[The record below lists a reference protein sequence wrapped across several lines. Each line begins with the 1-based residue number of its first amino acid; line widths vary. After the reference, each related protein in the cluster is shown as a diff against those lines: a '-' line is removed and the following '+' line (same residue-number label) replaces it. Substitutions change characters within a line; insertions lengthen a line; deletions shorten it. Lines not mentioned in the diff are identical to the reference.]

1 MGPRMPLANLLVVED
16 DAAIRRGLVDALKFG
31 GYSVAEAADGRAGLD
46 AALAGTFDLIL
57 LDILM
62 PKMDGLEVLA
72 ELRRARPALPVI
84 FLTARGQEQ
93 DRVKGLK
100 LGADDYVVKPFSVGE
115 LTARV
120 EAVLRRSP
128 ERPCAVPTLRIA
140 GRVIDFARREASLP
154 GGKTI
159 ELSPREAEVL
169 AFLAANPGRAVSREE
184 LLSRVWG
191 VDPRGV
197 STRTVDMAVARLR
210 EQLGDDPDEPRVIAT
225 VRAKGYMLVS
235 EAKDGGGGEV
245 SR

>member
-1 MGPRMPLANLLVVED
+1 MPRGNLLVVED
-16 DAAIRRGLVDALKFG
+16 DDAIRRGLVDALRFG
-31 GYSVAEAADGRAGLD
+31 GYHVREAADGRAGLD
-46 AALAGTFDLIL
+46 AALADGVDLVL

-72 ELRRARPALPVI
+72 ELRKARPSLPVI

-115 LTARV
+115 LMARV

-128 ERPCAVPTLRIA
+128 ERPVSIPRLSIA
-140 GRVIDFARREASLP
+140 GRTIDFERREVTLP
-154 GGKTI
+154 GGDK
-159 ELSPREAEVL
+159 EMLPQREADVL
-169 AFLAANPGRAVSREE
+169 AFLAAHPGRAVSREE

-197 STRTVDMAVARLR
+197 TTRTVDMAVARLR
-210 EQLGDDPDEPRVIAT
+210 MLLRDDPDLPGVVIT
-225 VRAKGYMLVS
+225 VRGRGYMLADKG
-235 EAKDGGGGEV
+235 EAGPPRPGPGHAP
-245 SR
+245 